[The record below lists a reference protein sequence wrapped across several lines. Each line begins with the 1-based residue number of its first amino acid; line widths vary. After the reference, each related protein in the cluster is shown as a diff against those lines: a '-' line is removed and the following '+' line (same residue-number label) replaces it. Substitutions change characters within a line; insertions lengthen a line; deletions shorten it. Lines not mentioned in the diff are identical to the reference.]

1 MTGTIHQLKIENQ
14 GKLGS
19 KLMDVIR
26 TLKKTSNGTKSV
38 DIFHVTKMNRDVQ
51 YFFYPAVGLVYPN
64 YYMDY
69 INKLLYINAHQDSG
83 GCRRHG

>member
-1 MTGTIHQLKIENQ
+1 MTGTIHQLRIENQ

-26 TLKKTSNGTKSV
+26 TLKKHINGTKSV

-51 YFFYPAVGLVYPN
+51 KTARICEFESIPL
-64 YYMDY
+64 
-69 INKLLYINAHQDSG
+69 ISLK
-83 GCRRHG
+83 

>member
-38 DIFHVTKMNRDVQ
+38 DIFQITKMNRDVQ
-51 YFFYPAVGLVYPN
+51 KTTRVCEFESIPL
-64 YYMDY
+64 
-69 INKLLYINAHQDSG
+69 ISLK
-83 GCRRHG
+83 

>member
-1 MTGTIHQLKIENQ
+1 MTGTIHQLKNENQ

-38 DIFHVTKMNRDVQ
+38 DIFQITKMNRDVQ
-51 YFFYPAVGLVYPN
+51 KTARICEFESIPL
-64 YYMDY
+64 
-69 INKLLYINAHQDSG
+69 ISLK
-83 GCRRHG
+83 

>member
-26 TLKKTSNGTKSV
+26 TFKNKTSNGTKSI
-38 DIFHVTKMNRDVQ
+38 DIFHITKMNRDIQ
-51 YFFYPAVGLVYPN
+51 KTPRICEFESIPL
-64 YYMDY
+64 
-69 INKLLYINAHQDSG
+69 ISLK
-83 GCRRHG
+83 

>member
-26 TLKKTSNGTKSV
+26 TFKKNIQRYKKYRY
-38 DIFHVTKMNRDVQ
+38 IPHHKNEKRDVQ
-51 YFFYPAVGLVYPN
+51 KTARICEFESIPL
-64 YYMDY
+64 
-69 INKLLYINAHQDSG
+69 ISLK
-83 GCRRHG
+83 